1 MSQESQEVD
10 TEQAQARKDHYKEKY
25 GDDE

>member
-1 MSQESQEVD
+1 MSQESQQVD
-10 TEQAQARKDHYKEKY
+10 TEQAQVRNDHYKEKY